1 MAIGRISG
9 PLLQRNL
16 FRDDVPLAFYNTSSS
31 ESPVLYLDVSTGRV
45 GIRTDAPAYALDV
58 AGFIN
63 ADNLRVVETNTGTGV
78 STLGRLVLYSG
89 TITTTVGPIDIAP
102 SGNNDIN
109 LRSNVTVFGDLH
121 STGNITADGNIQFGN
136 TTTDVVIFE
145 AEVKSNLIPAQDNTY
160 NIGNETHR
168 WAEAYFEKLYTN
180 YIASNTGTIKINPG
194 SGLTEIAGDIR
205 ATGKNPIG
213 TFPVVTNILYVTAD
227 GSDTNDG
234 RGMDASRACRTISGA
249 LKSPFYTPGTS
260 IKVAPGHY
268 LENNPLVL
276 LPYTSIIGSDIRTTF
291 VEPINKTQD
300 LFHLQSGCYLAQM
313 QFRNGRSGLLP
324 IENRVGFNRGAYCT
338 AFLPLSENGKID
350 VYHSPYVQNCTNQ
363 SGPWLKDGTLF
374 LPNQTIQVPAAVG
387 TGTWAVGTTTIVV
400 SVRDGDVITI
410 GDAINEGPQNTGFF
424 DARTLMLANKEFLKE
439 QVVAYVNDTFPGFEY
454 SQSKCARDVGIIVE
468 NVAYDV
474 AFGGNQKSVESG
486 LAYYD
491 GVVSLIDGQETQ
503 TIAAINYLNS
513 LTQQVIVNSTVTN
526 LYTGTNQQV
535 INFVLTGG
543 GIASTAYTNCYDIIT
558 NIISSGTS
566 VAPEIVISSGPD
578 YQLVSAEVLLQSN
591 RSFIQEDVINYI
603 DNTYSGL
610 VYDQAKCFRD
620 VGLIVESLAR
630 DLLFTTSSQS
640 VFAGIQYW
648 NQGST
653 VIPGET
659 TATVQTFT
667 YVRDIVSE
675 VVQNITTGT
684 RYSTSTQNT
693 SLPAATQEEA
703 DRLAYLINTINDIIE
718 NGVSG
723 VSDRIEWGRLTQDL
737 QIDVRQAY
745 AVLQANRSYIQDEA
759 IAYIDANLS
768 PGSIPGYDEST
779 CRRDVGYILDSISF
793 DLLYGGNKQSIQS
806 GVAYYGYTGTSAIP
820 GETTATIAAYNF
832 IKNLVDPV
840 IQGNNVTT
848 TYQTTVT
855 QIVNMISG
863 TASERNFVDANIDII
878 TGIISSGTVGVS
890 ILPMSLTASTSTN
903 VINGANILLANKK
916 FIQAETV
923 AYINEFFAFDYNR
936 SKCRRD
942 VGLLI
947 DAVTQDIIL
956 NGTAKSIE
964 AGLSYFIGTQSVIR
978 GQITQTVD
986 AINRIKYLATA
997 SIITNTT
1004 ATVSPGNTATQQIL
1018 PFYQGGISAKESIE
1032 RNFDIIT
1039 NIIENGPAVS
1049 PNRYTGTS
1057 LFPKSGVSQ
1066 NDVRLPSTVT
1076 SITTVSTNVY
1086 SVTLST
1092 STYGSG
1098 YNATLY
1104 FGPTRV
1110 FPLQDKDVPSE
1121 WQQRQVDPIGAM
1133 GGSLVDG
1140 DVVSERSPINSFVY
1154 DAFTQVSQGGR
1165 GIHITNNGYA
1175 QLVSVFTIFCST
1187 AVQVD
1192 NGGIASITNSN
1203 SNFGDICLLA
1213 KGYGKLSFSGTVYN
1227 PPFQADPYDENPDPE
1242 QNINQFYPEG
1252 FYPNN
1257 AQVKIFVP
1265 DDIYRP
1271 HIGLIMEVEPPSGY
1285 INDQGF
1291 EGFLTTQ
1298 ATVSTLTT
1306 GSLTINNIDT
1316 TGIAIGNTVFVRDFE
1331 ASDIDSTGTRYI
1343 ATGTTVVDV
1352 GYQTVTLSQALTSGG
1367 GDPTIDNSFDLYF
1380 CGNAYYTVLS
1390 STTSTTTS
1398 SNATTFGT
1406 RLLPSDQ
1413 VGPELD
1419 FLDFLESLLIDVVS
1433 NTVTPIS
1440 TASYVYNNQNIGGS
1454 GEVESTITN
1463 RISIIKEIFSNGSTS
1478 TYVTVNALGQWR
1490 PKPNITKSGTIPQ
1503 GSAAAISLISNNYDF
1518 IAAESLAYIDTTYPS
1533 LVYNKDKCARDAKL
1547 IARQIVYDIQSG
1559 GNYFSYLSGIS
1570 YWARSSTYHI
1580 VDLED
1585 QVRDPVLFPDGA
1597 IVNFYQ
1603 RSYMSAL
1610 GYTFEYVGA
1619 GITYGALPQV
1629 GIADPVQSKEV
1640 IQLDNG
1646 KVFFTST
1653 DQNGDFRIGPELVIS
1668 QATGTLRGR
1677 TFTRSL
1683 FAEMT
1688 PFILAVETGA

>member
-16 FRDDVPLAFYNTSSS
+16 FRDDIPLAFYNTSSS
-31 ESPVLYLDVSTGRV
+31 ESPILYLDVSSGRV
-45 GIRTDAPAYALDV
+45 GIKTDTPSYALDV
-58 AGFIN
+58 GGFVN
-63 ADNLRVVETNTGTGV
+63 AENLRVVETNTGTGV
-78 STLGRLVLYSG
+78 STLGRIVIYSG
-89 TITTTVGPIDIAP
+89 TITTTVGPIDIQP
-102 SGNNDIN
+102 SGNDDIN

-136 TTTDVVIFE
+136 TSTDVVIFE
-145 AEVKSNLIPAQDNTY
+145 AEVKSDLLPAQDKTY
-160 NIGNETHR
+160 NLGSVTQQ
-168 WAEAYFEKLYTN
+168 WAEGFFEKLYTN
-180 YIASNTGTIKINPG
+180 YISSNTGTIKINPG
-194 SGLTEIAGDIR
+194 SGLTEITGDIR
-205 ATGKNPIG
+205 ATGRNPIG
-213 TFPVVTNILYVTAD
+213 TYPVVTNILYVTVD

-234 RGMDASRACRTISGA
+234 RGMDASRACRTIRGA
-249 LKSPFYTPGTS
+249 INSPFYTPGTS

-291 VEPINKTQD
+291 IEPINKTQD
-300 LFHLQSGCYLAQM
+300 LFHVQSGCYLAQM

-338 AFLPLSENGKID
+338 AFLPQTGNNKID

-374 LPNQTIQVPAAVG
+374 LPNQTIQVPSAVG
-387 TGTWAVGTTTIVV
+387 TGTWAVSTNTIQVT
-400 SVRDGDVITI
+400 VRDGDIISI
-410 GDAINEGPQNTGFF
+410 GDAINEGPQHTGFF

-439 QVVAYVNDTFPGFEY
+439 QVVAFVSDTFPGFEY

-468 NVAYDV
+468 NVSYDV

-491 GVVSLIDGQETQ
+491 GVISLISGQETQ
-503 TIAAINYLNS
+503 TVAAINYLNS

-543 GIASTAYTNCYDIIT
+543 SVASTAYENCYDIIT
-558 NIISSGTS
+558 NIINSGTS
-566 VAPEIVISSGPD
+566 VAPEITISSGPD

-610 VYDQAKCFRD
+610 VYDQEKCFRD
-620 VGLIVESLAR
+620 IGLIVESLSR

-659 TATVQTFT
+659 TATIQTFT
-667 YVRDIVSE
+667 YVKDTVKE

-684 RYSTSTQNT
+684 RYSSSVQDT
-693 SLPAATQEEA
+693 SLPAATVEEA
-703 DRLAYLINTINDIIE
+703 DRLGYLVDIINDIIQ

-745 AVLQANRSYIQDEA
+745 ALLQANKTYLQDEA
-759 IAYIDANLS
+759 IAYINANLS
-768 PGSIPGYDEST
+768 PGSIPGYDEIT

-832 IKNLVDPV
+832 IKNIVDPV
-840 IQGNNVTT
+840 IQGNVVTT

-855 QIVNMISG
+855 QIVNMAAG
-863 TASERNFVDANIDII
+863 TAVERNIVDANIDII
-878 TGIISSGTVGVS
+878 TDIISTGTAGVS
-890 ILPMSLTASTSTN
+890 ILPMSLIASTDVD

-936 SKCRRD
+936 SKCSRD

-964 AGLSYFIGTQSVIR
+964 SGLSYFLGNQSVIR
-978 GQITQTVD
+978 GQVTQTVD

-1039 NIIENGPAVS
+1039 TIIQNGPDSA
-1049 PNRYTGTS
+1049 PNRYFGTS
-1057 LFPKSGVSQ
+1057 LFPKTGVSQ
-1066 NDVRLPSTVT
+1066 NDIKLPSTVT
-1076 SITTVSTNVY
+1076 SVTTVSTNVY
-1086 SVTLST
+1086 LVTLST

-1110 FPLQDKDVPSE
+1110 FPLQDIDIPAE
-1121 WQQRQVDPIGAM
+1121 WQQRQVDPIGAV

-1140 DVVSERSPINSFVY
+1140 NVVSERSPINSFVY
-1154 DAFTQVSQGGR
+1154 DAFTQVTQGGR

-1175 QLVSVFTIFCST
+1175 QLVSVFTIFCSI

-1203 SNFGDICLLA
+1203 SNFGDFCLVA

-1227 PPFQADPYDENPDPE
+1227 PPFQADPYDTNPDPD
-1242 QNINQFYPEG
+1242 QNINQYYPEG

-1257 AQVKIFVP
+1257 AQVKVFIP

-1271 HIGLIMEVEPPSGY
+1271 HIGLTMEVEPPTGY
-1285 INDQGF
+1285 INEQGF
-1291 EGFLTTQ
+1291 EGFITA
-1298 ATVSTLTT
+1298 ATNIATLTT
-1306 GSLTINNIDT
+1306 GSLVINNIDT
-1316 TGIAIGNTVFVRDFE
+1316 NGIAIGNQIFVRDFE
-1331 ASDIDSTGTRYI
+1331 ASDVDSTGTRYV

-1352 GYQTVTLSQALTSGG
+1352 GYQSVTLSRALTSGG
-1367 GDPTIDNSFDLYF
+1367 GDPTVDNSFDVYF
-1380 CGNAYYTVLS
+1380 SGNAYYTVLS

-1406 RLLPSDQ
+1406 RILPDDQ
-1413 VGPELD
+1413 IAPEID
-1419 FLDFLESLLIDVVS
+1419 FFNFLEALLIDVVS

-1440 TASYVYNNQNIGGS
+1440 TSSYTYNNQDIGTS
-1454 GEVESTITN
+1454 GDIEALITN
-1463 RISIIKEIFSNGSTS
+1463 RIDVIKEIFEKGSTS
-1478 TYVTVNALGQWR
+1478 TYVIINANSQWR
-1490 PKPNITKSGTIPQ
+1490 PSSNVSKTGALPNGL
-1503 GSAAAISLISNNYDF
+1503 SAAVSLISDNYDF
-1518 IAAESLAYIDTTYPS
+1518 IAAESLEYIDINYPS
-1533 LVYNKDKCARDAKL
+1533 LIYDKNKCARDSKL
-1547 IARQIVYDIQSG
+1547 IARQIVYDMQSG

-1570 YWARSSTYHI
+1570 YWARSGTYHI

-1585 QVRDPVLFPDGA
+1585 QIREPTLFPDGA
-1597 IVNFYQ
+1597 IINFYQ

-1629 GIADPVQSKEV
+1629 GVADPIQSKEV

-1677 TFTRSL
+1677 TFSRSL